1 MKFGIMTAL
10 ISPILEDG
18 ITLNENALVKVIEDQ
33 IGNGIH
39 SLLSLGGTGE
49 NMAVPKE
56 TRRKILEVTVK
67 TVNHRVPVIAGV
79 VELGVYDAIA
89 TATMAKEAGVDALLV
104 STPFGASTPL
114 SGVIDFFKA
123 VDHACNMPI
132 LIYNFPG
139 RTSYNAT
146 PDIVGKLLEAVP
158 NIVGIKECAERL
170 DQTVEL
176 IDRFGD
182 KIEVLSGN
190 EYLAAWEMLAGAKG
204 AVLASSNVLPKQWVE
219 IYDTAMAGDSKK
231 INELGMKYHYFQ
243 KMLFKSPNPGPTKYA
258 MTLQG
263 FDAGKPLL
271 PVCEAPEALK
281 EEIRGEMVRLGIL

>member
-10 ISPILEDG
+10 ISPVLEDG
-18 ITLNENALVKVIEDQ
+18 ITINEPALVRVIEDQ
-33 IGNGIH
+33 ISSGIH

-56 TRRKILEVTVK
+56 TRRKILELTVK
-67 TVNHRVPVIAGV
+67 TVDHRVPVIAGV

-89 TATMAKEAGVDALLV
+89 AATMAKEAGVDALLV

-114 SGVIDFFKA
+114 SGVIEFFKK
-123 VDHACNMPI
+123 VDKACDLPI

-139 RTSYNAT
+139 RTGYNTT
-146 PDIVGKLLEAVP
+146 PDIVEKLLAAVP

-170 DQTVEL
+170 DQTVEM

-182 KIEVLSGN
+182 RIEVLSGN

-219 IYDTAMAGDSKK
+219 IYNTAMAGDSKK
-231 INELGMKYHYFQ
+231 INELGTKYHYLQ
-243 KMLFKSPNPGPTKYA
+243 KMLFKSPNPGPVKYA

-263 FDAGKPLL
+263 FDAGLPLL
-271 PVCEAPEALK
+271 PVCDAPDALK
-281 EEIRGEMVRLGIL
+281 EEIRKEMHRLGVL

>member
-10 ISPILEDG
+10 ISPVLEDG
-18 ITLNENALVKVIEDQ
+18 ITVNEPALVSVIEDQ
-33 IGNGIH
+33 IKNGIH
-39 SLLSLGGTGE
+39 SILSLGGTGE

-56 TRRKILEVTVK
+56 TRRNILDITVK

-79 VELGVYDAIA
+79 VELGVYDAIGA
-89 TATMAKEAGVDALLV
+89 ATMAKEAGVDAILV

-123 VDHACNMPI
+123 VDQACNLPI

-139 RTSYNAT
+139 RTGYNTT
-146 PDIVGKLLEAVP
+146 PDIVEKLLEAVP

-176 IDRFGD
+176 VDRFGD

-219 IYDTAMAGDSKK
+219 IHDAAMAGDWKK
-231 INELGMKYHYFQ
+231 VNELGIKYHYFQ

-263 FDAGKPLL
+263 FDAGMPLL
-271 PVCEAPEALK
+271 PVCDAPDSLK
-281 EEIRGEMVRLGIL
+281 ADIRKEMERLVVL